1 MGRIHKSDSYYI
13 EKFSPIFLGLIAG
26 VLCYYIG
33 FKFNIN
39 FTICRN
45 LIFNFPPIGLTI
57 FGFGLTLLAIL
68 IQSNSEFV
76 IRIRNKHE
84 ELFNKVINK
93 NKELVY
99 ISLLLSIFS
108 YLLSFM
114 YSLNHIFLEVDLN
127 LYLYIKLFI
136 ISLFFASIIYLF
148 LTLYFFI
155 KSFYLIITQ
164 K

>member
-1 MGRIHKSDSYYI
+1 
-13 EKFSPIFLGLIAG
+13 
-26 VLCYYIG
+26 
-33 FKFNIN
+33 
-39 FTICRN
+39 

-99 ISLLLSIFS
+99 ISLLLSVFS

-114 YSLNHIFLEVDLN
+114 YSLNHIFLKVDLN